1 MGAYNFKPQFEDD
14 IMADRK
20 RHTIRAKRKHPD
32 KPGSICHLFV
42 GMRTKKCRLLK
53 RRKCVK
59 VQDITIKLRRYAFMG
74 AYCRIRIDGVLLR
87 ADEYEAL
94 ARSDGFPNFKAMF
107 EFWDGRLPFHGDLIH
122 WESDAEWRKRETAR
136 VMDRWQPTPNP
147 PRKNSAYQR
156 RKKTL
161 EKRRRKIARELR

>member
-53 RRKCVK
+53 RRRCVK
-59 VQDITIKLRRYAFMG
+59 VQDILIYQRGDGSLG
-74 AYCRIRIDGVLLR
+74 VVIDGVELWPG
-87 ADEYEAL
+87 EKESFAL
-94 ARSDGFPNFKAMF
+94 SDGFQNFGSMST
-107 EFWDGRLPFHGDLIH
+107 FWLKTHNRKHGPLDFHGDLIH
-122 WESDAEWRKRETAR
+122 WESDKEAALRAR
-136 VMDRWQPTPNP
+136 LERIPVPNP
-147 PRKNSAYQR
+147 PRKNSPWKR

-161 EKRRRKIARELR
+161 EKRRRKIARQLR